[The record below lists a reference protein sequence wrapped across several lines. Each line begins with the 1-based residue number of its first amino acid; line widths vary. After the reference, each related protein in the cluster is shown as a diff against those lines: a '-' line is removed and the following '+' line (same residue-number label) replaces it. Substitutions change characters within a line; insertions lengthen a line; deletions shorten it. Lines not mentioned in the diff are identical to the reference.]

1 MFKPKKKPDHGA
13 YIVGTRIEERA
24 YDSML
29 TLMGAAG
36 YEDVSTF
43 VRSAVLTKCQDI
55 SSGMAD
61 LHEIRVIDNK
71 RCTYSPLVTPNYSR
85 ITSQLKPQKKS
96 SPYV

>member
-13 YIVGTRIEERA
+13 YIVGTRIDERA

-36 YEDVSTF
+36 YEDISTF

-55 SSGMAD
+55 ASGMAD
-61 LHEIRVIDNK
+61 LYETRVTDNK
-71 RCTYSPLVTPNYSR
+71 RCRYGPVSYSKLLN
-85 ITSQLKPQKKS
+85 
-96 SPYV
+96 

>member
-1 MFKPKKKPDHGA
+1 MLKTKKKPDHGA
-13 YIVGTRIEERA
+13 YIVGTRIDERA

-55 SSGMAD
+55 ASGMAD
-61 LHEIRVIDNK
+61 LYETRVTDNK
-71 RCTYSPLVTPNYSR
+71 RCKYSPVSYSKLL
-85 ITSQLKPQKKS
+85 TN
-96 SPYV
+96 

>member
-1 MFKPKKKPDHGA
+1 MLKTNKKPDHGA
-13 YIVGTRIEERA
+13 YIVGTRIDERA

-55 SSGMAD
+55 ASGMAD
-61 LHEIRVIDNK
+61 LYETRVTDNK
-71 RCTYSPLVTPNYSR
+71 RRTYSPVSYSKLLKNYQP
-85 ITSQLKPQKKS
+85 IKHT
-96 SPYV
+96 

>member
-1 MFKPKKKPDHGA
+1 MLKTNKKPDHGA
-13 YIVGTRIEERA
+13 YIVGTRIDERA

-55 SSGMAD
+55 ATGMSDLYATRVLANKSS
-61 LHEIRVIDNK
+61 E
-71 RCTYSPLVTPNYSR
+71 YSPVKYS
-85 ITSQLKPQKKS
+85 K
-96 SPYV
+96 V